1 MKAFQLRPFIPSGED
16 YALAQRFFEAL
27 GFEKVYSDKGLSIFR
42 KEGQDFYLQNIHN
55 QELQDNFMVELL
67 VDDLD
72 SWWRHIQEAEL
83 AERFPIK
90 VKEPTLYPWGK
101 REIHLI
107 DPAGVC
113 WHLAECLYLPDK

>member
-1 MKAFQLRPFIPSGED
+1 MKAFQLRPFIPSGKD

-27 GFEKVYSDKGLSIFR
+27 SFEKVYSDNGLSIFR

-72 SWWRHIQEAEL
+72 GWWRHIQEAEL

-113 WHLAECLYLPDK
+113 WHLAEMTVPS